1 MGKKLESNFTNMVVV
16 LFAISLIASAGVG
29 YVYTLTKEPIA
40 QAALAKQQ
48 EAISN
53 FTLPNATENSSALP
67 SRPSP
72 TADSTV
78 ISKSWQASSLTEAF
92 TTIPS

>member
-40 QAALAKQQ
+40 QAALAT
-48 EAISN
+48 EAYSN

-72 TADSTV
+72 TAVSTV

-92 TTIPS
+92 TTTPS